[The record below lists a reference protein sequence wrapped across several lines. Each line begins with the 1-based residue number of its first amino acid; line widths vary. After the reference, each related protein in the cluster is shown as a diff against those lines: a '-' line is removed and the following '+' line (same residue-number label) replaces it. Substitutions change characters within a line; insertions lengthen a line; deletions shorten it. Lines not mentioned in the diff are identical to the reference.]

1 MGKLYTMRKIIVV
14 GSGVIGLSCAL
25 LLASEGYRVQ
35 VITRNPEEATSWVA
49 GGMLAP
55 FSEGLE
61 GELFDFSYRS
71 LKEYPDFLR
80 FLSDVSKQRI
90 DFWQEGIYRVVL
102 GGEEELL
109 KVAERY
115 KSLGYGA
122 EFLEKPQELSK
133 EVISLIH
140 YTEEA
145 WVDAEM
151 LMDALLFA
159 INRLGVDYVVD
170 EITKVTKKG
179 DEIEGIKGLKSE
191 YRGDFYIF
199 ALGSW
204 TRELFDLPV
213 YPIKGQALKLKGV
226 SLSRVHYSSISYLI
240 PREKYLYVGATSEDV
255 GFMGGNT
262 LESMK
267 HLSEGAIRVVP
278 ALSKATLMNTLYG
291 YRPATPDEKPIFQAG
306 ENYFIATGHYRNG
319 ILHAPITA
327 RVVRDYLKGESSPFV
342 EFFSHKRFS

>member
-1 MGKLYTMRKIIVV
+1 MGKLYTMMKIIVV

-25 LLASEGYRVQ
+25 LLASEGYKVQ
-35 VITRNPEEATSWVA
+35 VITRNPEEATSWTA

-61 GELFDFSYRS
+61 GELFDFSYQS
-71 LKEYPDFLR
+71 LKEYPDFIRL
-80 FLSDVSKQRI
+80 LSDVSKQRVG
-90 DFWQEGIYRVVL
+90 FWQEGIYRVVL
-102 GGEEELL
+102 KGEEELL

-133 EVISLIH
+133 EVIYLIQ

-145 WVDAEM
+145 WVDTEM

-159 INRLGVDYVVD
+159 MNRLGVDYVVD
-170 EITKVTKKG
+170 EITSVMKKE
-179 DEIEGIKGLKSE
+179 DEIESIKGIKSE
-191 YRGDFYIF
+191 YRGDFYVF

-204 TRELFDLPV
+204 TKELFDLPV
-213 YPIKGQALKLKGV
+213 YPIKGQGLKLKGA
-226 SLSRVHYSSISYLI
+226 SLPKVHYSSVSYLI
-240 PREKYLYVGATSEDV
+240 PRERYLYVGATSEDV

-262 LESMK
+262 LEGLK
-267 HLSEGAIRVVP
+267 LLSEGAIRVAP
-278 ALSKATLMNTLYG
+278 ALSKATLINTLYG
-291 YRPATPDEKPIFQAG
+291 YRPATPDEKPIFQIG

-327 RVVRDYLKGESSPFV
+327 RVVKDYLKGQRTPFIDLFSP
-342 EFFSHKRFS
+342 ERFS